1 MIEGQQSRYLEL
13 VECFRLDCLARQL
26 CRFIDEVAPKMVL
39 NKIARKASQVR
50 DLTIISQFHSNN
62 IEWLIINVTLLGLSL
77 IPFTCRQFQYINN

>member
-62 IEWLIINVTLLGLSL
+62 NRMAYNKCHITWVVFDT
-77 IPFTCRQFQYINN
+77 FY